1 MDMEGTMT
9 YPHRE
14 DLTAGRTV
22 TLTDAEWRIVQ
33 RLVDLKW
40 EDLNRYDKTEGTLSY
55 LQDLETLQGKL
66 R

>member
-1 MDMEGTMT
+1 MDMEEPVT

-14 DLTAGRTV
+14 DLTTGRTV
-22 TLTDAEWRIVQ
+22 TLTDAERRILQ
-33 RLVDLKW
+33 RLVDTTW
-40 EDLNRYDKTEGTLSY
+40 EDLNRYDKTPGTLSY